1 MAHYKNDGIM
11 KFLMIVGGL
20 VGLATIILALADIF
34 GLPSFNLY
42 PIYSGVQFEDV
53 IGAVVIGI
61 IGILVCFA
69 TILTAIKPDDPLPF
83 HWLFIFILGVLLIIF
98 GAGIWACAL
107 TIIAALIGIIDEL

>member
-20 VGLATIILALADIF
+20 VGLATIILALAAIF

-42 PIYSGVQFEDV
+42 PIYQGVQFGDV

-107 TIIAALIGIIDEL
+107 TIIASLIGIIDEL